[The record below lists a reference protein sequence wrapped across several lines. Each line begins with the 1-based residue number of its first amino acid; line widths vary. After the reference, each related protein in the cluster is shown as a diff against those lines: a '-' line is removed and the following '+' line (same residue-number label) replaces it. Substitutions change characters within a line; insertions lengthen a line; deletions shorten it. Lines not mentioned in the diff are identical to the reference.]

1 MLTLPVRE
9 GPTPRT
15 TSSAPHQQLDQ
26 TPPPAVYA
34 ALKARAFDLPSVER
48 RPSIISVPG
57 AEALWL
63 TEEPEERCADAF
75 LVGNEFAHVHPPYD
89 GSLHMMLP
97 RAEVHRV
104 LEGGWGELHPLALEG
119 MIPPTAVMIFGPRDA
134 PEVEVVLEL
143 IAASHRFALGR

>member
-1 MLTLPVRE
+1 MLTLPRRE

-15 TSSAPHQQLDQ
+15 TTSAPHQQLDQ
-26 TPPPAVYA
+26 TAPPESYA
-34 ALKARAFDLPSVER
+34 ALKARAFDFPAVER

-63 TEEPEERCADAF
+63 TEEPEERCAHAF

-97 RAEVHRV
+97 RAEVHQV
-104 LEGGWGELHPLALEG
+104 LEKGWGELHPLALEG
-119 MIPPTAVMIFGPRDA
+119 LIPPTAVMIFGPRDDT
-134 PEVEVVLEL
+134 EVDVVLEL
-143 IAASHRFALGR
+143 IGASHRFASGR

>member
-119 MIPPTAVMIFGPRDA
+119 LIPPTAVMIFGPRDA

>member
-1 MLTLPVRE
+1 MLTLPSRE

-15 TSSAPHQQLDQ
+15 TSTNPHQQLDQ
-26 TPPPAVYA
+26 TPPPEVYA
-34 ALKARAFDLPSVER
+34 ALKARAFDFPSVER

-57 AEALWL
+57 SEGLWL
-63 TEEPEERCADAF
+63 TEEPEERCAHAF

-97 RAEVHRV
+97 RAEVHQV
-104 LEGGWGELHPLALEG
+104 LEGGWGELHPLAIEG
-119 MIPPTAVMIFGPRDA
+119 LIPPTAVMIFGPRDQ

-143 IAASHRFALGR
+143 IAASHRFARGR